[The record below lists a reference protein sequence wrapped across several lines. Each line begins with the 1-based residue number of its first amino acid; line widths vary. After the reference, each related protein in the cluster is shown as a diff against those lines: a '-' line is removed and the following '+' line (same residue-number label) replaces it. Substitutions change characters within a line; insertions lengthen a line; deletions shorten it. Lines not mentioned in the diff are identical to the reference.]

1 MNIALTGFMGTGK
14 SSVGRKLASRLSL
27 GYADTDD
34 LIEEKAKMSVKDIFL
49 RHGEYFFRDIE
60 KEVISAF
67 TRSRRGAV
75 LCTGGGAVIDEST
88 RKRLRKWG
96 AVICLTASFETILKR
111 VGDGD
116 ERPLL
121 NRPDRKAFIQE
132 LMKKRERAYKDCDL
146 MVDTTGKNAEEVT
159 GEIIGFLAS
168 KGKGG

>member
-14 SSVGRKLASRLSL
+14 SSVGRKLARRLSL

-49 RHGEYFFRDIE
+49 RHGESFFRDIE

-96 AVICLTASFETILKR
+96 AVNGLSASFWT
-111 VGDGD
+111 
-116 ERPLL
+116 LL

-132 LMKKRERAYKDCDL
+132 QMKKRERAYKDCDL

-168 KGKGG
+168 KGKGGGMW